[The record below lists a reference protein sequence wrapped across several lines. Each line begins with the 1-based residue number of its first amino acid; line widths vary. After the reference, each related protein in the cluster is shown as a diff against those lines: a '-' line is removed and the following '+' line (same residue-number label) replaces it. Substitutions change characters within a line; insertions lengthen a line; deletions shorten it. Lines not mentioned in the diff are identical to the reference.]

1 MPPLIDIPIGILLV
15 IVAFLV
21 FLSAFFAG
29 AETAMM
35 ALNRY
40 RLRHLA
46 ERKHKG
52 AMRAHALL
60 KRPDRL
66 IGLLLLGNTLADVL
80 ASSVATIIGLELY
93 GEVGIAMAA
102 GILTFVAL
110 IFGDVAP
117 KTLGALHPEP
127 IAFASAYILSP
138 LLKLC
143 FPLVWLVN
151 AFSNGLLRCMGVRA
165 DDPKSTSLTSEELS
179 IAVKEAGALIP
190 WKHKQMLVGVLELE
204 RVTVDDIMVPRSE
217 IVGLDLSEDITTLT
231 ERIENCRHTRL
242 PVYRDSLANVLGVLH
257 ARQIPRLYRAN
268 NTIDV
273 ETLERLIAEPYY
285 IPAGTPLHTQLTNFQ
300 RQKQRL
306 GLVVDEYG
314 EIEGL
319 VTLEDI
325 LEEIVGEFT
334 TDPQVFSRSIFEE
347 HEGSYLMDGSAN
359 IRQVNRRLHWN
370 LPSEGPRTLNGL
382 ILETLESIPEPGTS
396 LRVGG
401 YTIEIVQTTG
411 HFVKTARL
419 TPPPRED
426 DLGESPDGC

>member
-1 MPPLIDIPIGILLV
+1 LIDIPVGILLAILAV
-15 IVAFLV
+15 LIL
-21 FLSAFFAG
+21 LSAFFAA

-35 ALNRY
+35 SLNRY

-46 ERKHKG
+46 GRKHRG
-52 AMRAHALL
+52 AMRASALL

-66 IGLLLLGNTLADVL
+66 IGLLLLGNTLSDVL
-80 ASSVATIIGLELY
+80 ASSVTTIIGLELH
-93 GEVGIAMAA
+93 GELGIAIAA
-102 GILTFVAL
+102 GILTFVTL

-138 LLKLC
+138 LLKIC
-143 FPLVWLVN
+143 FPLVWVVN

-165 DDPKSTSLTSEELS
+165 DDAKSASLTSEELS

-204 RVTVDDIMVPRSE
+204 KVTVDDIMVPRSE
-217 IVGLDLSEDITTLT
+217 IAGLDLSEDITTLT
-231 ERIENCRHTRL
+231 ERVENCRHTRL
-242 PVYRDSLANVLGVLH
+242 PVYRDSLANVLGILH
-257 ARQIPRLYRAN
+257 ARQIPRLCRTHN
-268 NTIDV
+268 EIDLD
-273 ETLERLIAEPYY
+273 TLERIIAAPYY
-285 IPAGTPLHTQLTNFQ
+285 IPAGTPLHTQLANFQ

-334 TDPQVFSRSIFEE
+334 TDAQVFSRSIFEE
-347 HEGSYLMDGSAN
+347 QEGSYLMDGSAS
-359 IRQVNRRLHWN
+359 IRQVNRRLHWS
-370 LPSEGPRTLNGL
+370 LPTEGPKTLNGL

-396 LRVGG
+396 LRVEG
-401 YTIEIVQTTG
+401 YTIEILQTTG
-411 HFVKTARL
+411 NFVKTARL

-426 DLGESPDGC
+426 ALDESPDGC